1 MQKTLKE
8 MLLEIFLMT
17 LGFSCK
23 YLLAYFCQAVTQY
36 LSLINDPTTSLLAL
50 IIMKMRHNHVKPIL
64 NKKIKSRNP
73 LEFKAYF
80 KG

>member
-23 YLLAYFCQAVTQY
+23 CLLAYFCQAVSQY

-50 IIMKMRHNHVKPIL
+50 IIMKMRHKHEKPIL
-64 NKKIKSRNP
+64 SKNVRPKCV
-73 LEFKAYF
+73 F
-80 KG
+80 